1 MQKVLCIEILT
12 ERDGQAVMYKR
23 WLGSIPVVSAAKKIA
38 LEEQVG
44 EAKEIYR
51 MDKSK
56 LEKIKF
62 LTKAECEILIEYQK
76 NDVRKQQ
83 ETQLE
88 KGISF
93 AAFGE
98 KEYPSRLKNI
108 YQAPYGLF
116 YRGTLPQEEKCAVAI
131 VGARV
136 CSEYGRNVAKQIG
149 YVLGKLEV
157 ELLSGMAAG
166 IDGAAQWGA
175 LKAQGK
181 TYGVLGCGVDI
192 CYPKQ
197 NQSLYEK
204 IPQSGGII
212 SEYSP
217 QTTPRPIFFPNRN
230 RIISGM
236 ADIVI
241 IVEARKKSGSLITAD
256 FALEQGKEIYAVP
269 GRVGDKLSEGT
280 NRLIQQGAE
289 IFTNVQDMLQN
300 VKKLTVQQ
308 ENSAKKTGKTLEK
321 LERLVY
327 SCVDLT
333 PRSLEMLME
342 NTGLPL
348 GELVTTLNTLREKG
362 CILEVYKNYFVRTEI
377 MV

>member
-1 MQKVLCIEILT
+1 MEK
-12 ERDGQAVMYKR
+12 DGQAVMYKR
-23 WLGSIPVVSAAKKIA
+23 WLGGISGISAAKKIA

-44 EAKEIYR
+44 GAKEIYY
-51 MDKSK
+51 MNKSK

-62 LTKAECEILIEYQK
+62 LTQNECEILEQYQK
-76 NDVRKQQ
+76 KNPKEEQEKQI
-83 ETQLE
+83 E

-93 AAFGE
+93 VSFRQE
-98 KEYPSRLKNI
+98 EYPSRLRNI

-116 YRGTLPQEEKCAVAI
+116 YRGRLPEEDKCAVAI

-136 CSEYGRNVAKQIG
+136 CTEYGKNVAKQIG
-149 YVLGKLEV
+149 YVLGKMEV
-157 ELLSGMAAG
+157 ELISGMAAG

-175 LKAQGK
+175 LRAQGK
-181 TYGVLGCGVDI
+181 TYGILGCGVDV

-197 NQSLYEK
+197 NQDLYER

-212 SEYSP
+212 SEYCP
-217 QTTPRPIFFPNRN
+217 KTTPRPIFFPNRN

-236 ADIVI
+236 ADVVL

-280 NRLIQQGAE
+280 NRLIQQGAG
-289 IFTNVQDMLQN
+289 IFTSVQEMLQN
-300 VKKLTVQQ
+300 VKKLTVQDGN
-308 ENSAKKTGKTLEK
+308 EAKKTGKTLEK

-333 PRSLEMLME
+333 PRSLETLME

-348 GELVTTLNTLREKG
+348 GELITILNTLREMG
-362 CILEVYKNYFVRTEI
+362 CISEVYKNYFVRTEI
-377 MV
+377 EV